1 MSTPAEHATQVAAQT
16 VPAATAFRATNA
28 YRYYVVW
35 LLFGVYVLNF
45 VDRQILSI
53 LNEQL
58 KAEFG
63 LSDTQLGIL
72 GGIAFATLY
81 SVLGLPIARWAD
93 RSSRVNIIALAIVVW
108 SGFTALTAFAKL
120 TWHLVVARIGVG
132 TCSCPR
138 CCWPST
144 SRSHNSSMA

>member
-1 MSTPAEHATQVAAQT
+1 MSTHAEHATQIAAQS
-16 VPAATAFRATNA
+16 PSASTAFQASNA

-45 VDRQILSI
+45 VDRQILSV

-63 LSDTQLGIL
+63 LSDTQLGLL
-72 GGIAFATLY
+72 GGVAFATLY

-93 RSSRVNIIALAIVVW
+93 RSSRVNIIAVAIVVW
-108 SGFTALTAFAKL
+108 SAFTALTASA
-120 TWHLVVARIGVG
+120 
-132 TCSCPR
+132 
-138 CCWPST
+138 
-144 SRSHNSSMA
+144 

>member
-1 MSTPAEHATQVAAQT
+1 MSTQAEHASQIASRPI
-16 VPAATAFRATNA
+16 PAAGAFQASNA
-28 YRYYVVW
+28 YRHYVVW
-35 LLFGVYVLNF
+35 LLFAVYVLNF

-63 LSDTQLGIL
+63 LSDTQLGVL
-72 GGIAFATLY
+72 GGVAFATLY

-93 RSSRVNIIALAIVVW
+93 RGSRVNIIALAIVVW
-108 SGFTALTAFAKL
+108 SAFTALTAYARV

-132 TCSCPR
+132 IGEAGCSP
-138 CCWPST
+138 P
-144 SRSHNSSMA
+144 A